1 MLKTF
6 IVQQSVASIE
16 VEECYH
22 SWIKEL
28 RTDKYVT
35 VGLLRFLIAIELLG
49 FNKYYSVL
57 GQLQVT
63 LFQLEKI
70 YGTSPDAQQFIKALI
85 SGLAVRDH

>member
-22 SWIKEL
+22 NWVKEL

-35 VGLLRFLIAIELLG
+35 AGLSRPIAIELLG
-49 FNKYYSVL
+49 LCKYSVL
-57 GQLQVT
+57 
-63 LFQLEKI
+63 E
-70 YGTSPDAQQFIKALI
+70 DRAAN
-85 SGLAVRDH
+85 

>member
-22 SWIKEL
+22 TWIKEL

-35 VGLLRFLIAIELLG
+35 AGLLRFLMA
-49 FNKYYSVL
+49 
-57 GQLQVT
+57 
-63 LFQLEKI
+63 
-70 YGTSPDAQQFIKALI
+70 
-85 SGLAVRDH
+85 

>member
-35 VGLLRFLIAIELLG
+35 VGLLRFLI
-49 FNKYYSVL
+49 NCY
-57 GQLQVT
+57 
-63 LFQLEKI
+63 
-70 YGTSPDAQQFIKALI
+70 
-85 SGLAVRDH
+85 